1 MGLCILAC
9 LNNAPCACFGVKLA
23 GTELCLPP
31 QTGNVSATIDVKS
44 GHIVG
49 KLTVGR

>member
-1 MGLCILAC
+1 MAG
-9 LNNAPCACFGVKLA
+9 LNNSPYACFGVKLV
-23 GTELCLPP
+23 GTELYLPP

-49 KLTVGR
+49 KLSVGR